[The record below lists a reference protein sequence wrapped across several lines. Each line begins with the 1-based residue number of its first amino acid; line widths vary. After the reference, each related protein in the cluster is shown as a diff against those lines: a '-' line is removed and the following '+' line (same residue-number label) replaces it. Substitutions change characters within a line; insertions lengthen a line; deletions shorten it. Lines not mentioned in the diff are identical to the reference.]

1 MASVNF
7 GVELVESDPPP
18 DSVGTDE
25 FLFLEGADSY
35 DYEFDFSSDP
45 DAVYTIEGTFGPN
58 VAVQLLPDSIY
69 VFDDPEYGTLV
80 SDEDTGEFLYTLEL
94 DDLPAGLASGEE
106 VEFDFTVSV
115 DALSL
120 LEPIDTPLG
129 EIDLTGDT
137 DTVNITA
144 IACFAE
150 GTRITTPDG
159 ERNVET
165 LTAGD
170 FVTAEDGRAVEVRWI
185 GVKVADPM
193 FNPAERLE
201 PVLIKAGA
209 LGENTPSEDL
219 VVTADHGM
227 IVDGHVVDASVLV
240 GAPGIEFV
248 PWKQLRQT
256 ITYYHIETAGHEI
269 VYANSA
275 PAETFIDYTG
285 RRMFDNYA
293 EFVALYGEENTIPEM
308 ELPRISAL
316 RQMPAPLRARFG
328 LTEETITFN
337 TLAA

>member
-7 GVELVESDPPP
+7 GIELISSTPPP
-18 DSVGTDE
+18 DSTDDESLLLFFGTDE
-25 FLFLEGADSY
+25 Y
-35 DYEFDFSSDP
+35 NYEFDFSSDP
-45 DAVYTIEGTFGPN
+45 DAVYTIQGAFGPN
-58 VAVQLLPDSIY
+58 VGVQLAPDSIY
-69 VFDDPEYGTLV
+69 VFEDPLYGDLV
-80 SDEDTGEFLYTLEL
+80 SDEDTGVFTYTLTL
-94 DDLPAGLASGEE
+94 DDLPAGLNDGDE
-106 VEFDFTVSV
+106 VEFDFDVSI
-115 DALSL
+115 DGLSL
-120 LEPIDTPLG
+120 IEPVIGFDF
-129 EIDLTGDT
+129 TGDT
-137 DTVNITA
+137 DTINITA

-165 LTAGD
+165 LAVGD

-293 EFVALYGEENTIPEM
+293 EFVALYGQENTIPEM